1 MERHIAGGF
10 WRLLSDTWLIG
21 LMQIRFRSFLP
32 ILAVVAAVGCA
43 VLASSAAVM
52 ADGEIQPKKQ
62 KGARFRSH
70 AVAPGGAA
78 TTSPAGTYDA
88 GPCTWGSANAYRA
101 GTDYLAGVD
110 TLGNPVAPADVPV
123 DPNAAYAGLEFY
135 FDRRRPRT
143 AQERRF
149 GLRPRDFVTVDG
161 SGKKVLYNGYPLIP
175 APQPI
180 DPCEAQ

>member
-1 MERHIAGGF
+1 M
-10 WRLLSDTWLIG
+10 
-21 LMQIRFRSFLP
+21 
-32 ILAVVAAVGCA
+32 
-43 VLASSAAVM
+43 
-52 ADGEIQPKKQ
+52 
-62 KGARFRSH
+62 
-70 AVAPGGAA
+70 APGGVA
-78 TTSPAGTYDA
+78 TSSPAGTYDA

-110 TLGNPVAPADVPV
+110 TDGNPVAPADVPV

-149 GLRPRDFVTVDG
+149 GLRPNDFVVVDG
-161 SGKKVLYNGYPLIP
+161 AGKKVLYNGTPLLP
-175 APQPI
+175 VPQPA

>member
-1 MERHIAGGF
+1 MK
-10 WRLLSDTWLIG
+10 
-21 LMQIRFRSFLP
+21 IRFLLIVP
-32 ILAVVAAVGCA
+32 ICA
-43 VLASSAAVM
+43 VAGSFALAPAAPVR
-52 ADGEIQPKKQ
+52 ADGEIRSKAPK
-62 KGARFRSH
+62 AAEHRTH
-70 AVAPGGAA
+70 DVAPGGVA
-78 TTSPAGTYDA
+78 TSSPTGTYDA

-110 TLGNPVAPADVPV
+110 ADGNPVAPADVPV

-149 GLRPRDFVTVDG
+149 GLRPNDFVAVDG
-161 SGKKVLYNGYPLIP
+161 SGKRVLYNGYPLLP
-175 APQPI
+175 APQPV